1 MAELDDDR
9 EGIEPETLD
18 EDAGDPAAAFDALRR
33 TIETQGA
40 QIGAEMTVMRRGLE
54 AAFDQL
60 EKIEPAQDYKPQLAQ
75 LVQALDNVAER
86 MHGVEQS
93 PILKQGA
100 QHYAA
105 VLERS
110 GEALIRTAAQQLE
123 RQASDLERAGRNLAA
138 HTKSAYD
145 RKSQD
150 FRMWTAGVVGVF
162 VGIFL
167 TLLLPRVLP
176 FSADSH
182 VASLVM
188 GQDRVSA
195 GRAMIEAADPKRSQ
209 DIVTAG
215 WVYETNRAALDKCI
229 ADMFQ
234 SKKEQRCPVVL
245 PVVESNSRR

>member
-1 MAELDDDR
+1 MHNHQPAVRLSNI
-9 EGIEPETLD
+9 GIERRVRKSLD
-18 EDAGDPAAAFDALRR
+18 IVQVAHAAFDALRR

-86 MHGVEQS
+86 LHGVEQS
-93 PILKQGA
+93 PILRQGA
-100 QHYAA
+100 THYAA
-105 VLERS
+105 LLERS

-150 FRMWTAGVVGVF
+150 FRIWMAGLVGLF

-167 TLLLPRVLP
+167 ILLLPRFLP
-176 FSADSH
+176 FSADTH
-182 VASLVM
+182 VAATVI
-188 GQDRVSA
+188 GQDRWNA
-195 GRAMIEAADPKRSQ
+195 GVTMMRVADSSQLVRDNAEAIGQCAEAAR
-209 DIVTAG
+209 TAG
-215 WVYETNRAALDKCI
+215 SDQQCTITVKAPAAP
-229 ADMFQ
+229 AQ
-234 SKKEQRCPVVL
+234 
-245 PVVESNSRR
+245 

>member
-1 MAELDDDR
+1 MTELDDDR
-9 EGIEPETLD
+9 EGIARQALD

-75 LVQALDNVAER
+75 LVQALDTVAER

-93 PILKQGA
+93 PILRHGA

-105 VLERS
+105 LLERS

-123 RQASDLERAGRNLAA
+123 RQASDLERAGRNLAT

-150 FRMWTAGVVGVF
+150 FRMWMAGLVGLF

-167 TLLLPRVLP
+167 ILLLPRFLP

-182 VASLVM
+182 VAALVM
-188 GQDRVSA
+188 GRDRVSA
-195 GRAMIEAADPKRSQ
+195 GHAVIRAADPFEAQKITWGGQFYDASSGEISACLETARRAGTDQ
-209 DIVTAG
+209 QCTVTVPAP
-215 WVYETNRAALDKCI
+215 A
-229 ADMFQ
+229 Q
-234 SKKEQRCPVVL
+234 
-245 PVVESNSRR
+245 

>member
-9 EGIEPETLD
+9 EGIEPEALD

-60 EKIEPAQDYKPQLAQ
+60 EKIEPVQDYKPQLAQ

-105 VLERS
+105 LLERS

-150 FRMWTAGVVGVF
+150 FRMWTAGVVGF
-162 VGIFL
+162 ILGAF
-167 TLLLPRVLP
+167 LLLLVPRFLP
-176 FSADSH
+176 FSADSR

-188 GQDRVSA
+188 GYDR
-195 GRAMIEAADPKRSQ
+195 INAAYAIIDSVDPDR
-209 DIVTAG
+209 
-215 WVYETNRAALDKCI
+215 
-229 ADMFQ
+229 
-234 SKKEQRCPVVL
+234 SKKLKWGGQFYDAGGGEISACLEKARQTAKDQKCNITVPAPKEGL
-245 PVVESNSRR
+245 

>member
-9 EGIEPETLD
+9 EGIEPEALD

-93 PILKQGA
+93 PILRHGA

-105 VLERS
+105 LLERS
-110 GEALIRTAAQQLE
+110 GEALIRTAAHQLE

-150 FRMWTAGVVGVF
+150 FRMWTAGVVGF
-162 VGIFL
+162 ILGAF
-167 TLLLPRVLP
+167 LLLLVPRFLP
-176 FSADSH
+176 FSADSR

-188 GQDRVSA
+188 GYDR
-195 GRAMIEAADPKRSQ
+195 INAAYAIIDSVDPDR
-209 DIVTAG
+209 
-215 WVYETNRAALDKCI
+215 
-229 ADMFQ
+229 
-234 SKKEQRCPVVL
+234 SKKLKWGGQFYDAGGGEISACLEKARQTAKDQKCNITVPAPKEGL
-245 PVVESNSRR
+245 

>member
-1 MAELDDDR
+1 MTGLDDDR
-9 EGIEPETLD
+9 EGIEPEALD

-93 PILKQGA
+93 PILRHGA

-105 VLERS
+105 LLERS

-123 RQASDLERAGRNLAA
+123 RQASDLERAGRNLAT

-150 FRMWTAGVVGVF
+150 FRMWMAGLVGLF

-167 TLLLPRVLP
+167 ILLLPRFLP

-182 VASLVM
+182 VAALVM
-188 GQDRVSA
+188 GRDRVSA
-195 GRAMIEAADPKRSQ
+195 GHAVIRAADPFEAQKITWGGQFYDASSGEISACLETARRTGADQ
-209 DIVTAG
+209 QCTVTVPAP
-215 WVYETNRAALDKCI
+215 A
-229 ADMFQ
+229 Q
-234 SKKEQRCPVVL
+234 
-245 PVVESNSRR
+245 

>member
-9 EGIEPETLD
+9 EGIEPEALD

-93 PILKQGA
+93 PILRHGA

-105 VLERS
+105 LLERS

-123 RQASDLERAGRNLAA
+123 RQASDLERAGRNLAT

-150 FRMWTAGVVGVF
+150 FRMWMAGLVGLF

-167 TLLLPRVLP
+167 ILLLPRFLP

-182 VASLVM
+182 VAALVM
-188 GQDRVSA
+188 GYDRIDA
-195 GRAMIEAADPKRSQ
+195 AYAMIDSVEADRSKRLKWGGQFYDASGGEISACLAKARQ
-209 DIVTAG
+209 TGKDQ
-215 WVYETNRAALDKCI
+215 KCTI
-229 ADMFQ
+229 TVPAPAPAQ
-234 SKKEQRCPVVL
+234 
-245 PVVESNSRR
+245 

>member
-9 EGIEPETLD
+9 EGIEPEALD

-150 FRMWTAGVVGVF
+150 FRIWMAGLVGLF

-167 TLLLPRVLP
+167 ILLLPRFLP

-182 VASLVM
+182 VAALVM
-188 GQDRVSA
+188 GRDRVSA
-195 GRAMIEAADPKRSQ
+195 GHAVIRAADPFEAQKITWGGQFYDASSGEISACLETARRAGTDQ
-209 DIVTAG
+209 QCTVTVPAP
-215 WVYETNRAALDKCI
+215 A
-229 ADMFQ
+229 Q
-234 SKKEQRCPVVL
+234 
-245 PVVESNSRR
+245 

>member
-9 EGIEPETLD
+9 EGIEPEALD

-93 PILKQGA
+93 PILRHGA

-105 VLERS
+105 LLERS
-110 GEALIRTAAQQLE
+110 GEALIRTAALALE

-150 FRMWTAGVVGVF
+150 FRMWMAGLVGLF

-167 TLLLPRVLP
+167 ILLLPRFLP

-182 VASLVM
+182 VAALVM
-188 GQDRVSA
+188 GRDRVSA
-195 GRAMIEAADPKRSQ
+195 GHAVIRAADPFEAQKITWGGQFYDASSGEISECLEAARQ
-209 DIVTAG
+209 TGTDQQCTVTVPAP
-215 WVYETNRAALDKCI
+215 A
-229 ADMFQ
+229 Q
-234 SKKEQRCPVVL
+234 
-245 PVVESNSRR
+245 

>member
-1 MAELDDDR
+1 MAELNDDR
-9 EGIEPETLD
+9 EGIEPEALD

-75 LVQALDNVAER
+75 LVQALDSVAER
-86 MHGVEQS
+86 LHGVEQS
-93 PILKQGA
+93 PILRQGA

-110 GEALIRTAAQQLE
+110 GEGLVRTAVQQLE
-123 RQASDLERAGRNLAA
+123 RQASDLERISSVLAS
-138 HTKSAYD
+138 HNRSAFH
-145 RKSQD
+145 RKDQD
-150 FRMWTAGVVGVF
+150 FRMWMAG
-162 VGIFL
+162 GIGIIAGAFL
-167 TLLLPRVLP
+167 LAFLPRFLP

-188 GQDRVSA
+188 GNDRINA
-195 GRAMIEAADPKRSQ
+195 AYAMINSVDPIGVKKMQWGAGFYEASGGEISACLEKARQTAKDQKCNITVPAPKE
-209 DIVTAG
+209 G
-215 WVYETNRAALDKCI
+215 L
-229 ADMFQ
+229 
-234 SKKEQRCPVVL
+234 
-245 PVVESNSRR
+245 